1 MAIINHITPS
11 FANVAFALMPYLCS
25 EKSNDM
31 KDSKTKD
38 TKTKGSDKKESKTL
52 FTRIKL
58 LDELLSDQ
66 NHAYSMDDIVD
77 FVTRV
82 GNKKTP
88 EISTDSILNYEKVKD
103 RLRIKLI
110 NASKNEEMLKTT
122 PHLVF
127 GDLAVVFQIQ
137 FECSVANLATTT
149 VTDHILKMWDGV
161 DLDTLFK
168 DAEINCR
175 KNVKIRPMLSLLASM
190 RKLDFEVPDT
200 PEEMYVLTNN
210 DMTNGAAQMLF
221 PENLDQ
227 IAEEL
232 GTSKVFIIP
241 SSIHECIVVPEDSLS
256 VDALEQM
263 ISEVNETTVADEDIL
278 SGTLYMYDT
287 DHREYSIAQTGRK
300 CFMSAA
306 A

>member
-1 MAIINHITPS
+1 M
-11 FANVAFALMPYLCS
+11 
-25 EKSNDM
+25 
-31 KDSKTKD
+31 
-38 TKTKGSDKKESKTL
+38 
-52 FTRIKL
+52 
-58 LDELLSDQ
+58 
-66 NHAYSMDDIVD
+66 
-77 FVTRV
+77 
-82 GNKKTP
+82 
-88 EISTDSILNYEKVKD
+88 LN
-103 RLRIKLI
+103 
-110 NASKNEEMLKTT
+110 
-122 PHLVF
+122 
-127 GDLAVVFQIQ
+127 
-137 FECSVANLATTT
+137 
-149 VTDHILKMWDGV
+149 
-161 DLDTLFK
+161 
-168 DAEINCR
+168 
-175 KNVKIRPMLSLLASM
+175 LLASM
-190 RKLDFEVPDT
+190 RNMDIDIPDT
-200 PEEMYVLTNN
+200 QEQMYVLTNS

-256 VDALEQM
+256 VDAIEQM

>member
-1 MAIINHITPS
+1 MNKDRFLEMVREQVQAKMPMVDARITSVTKNNGIIYQGIQLRNENGNIYP
-11 FANVAFALMPYLCS
+11 VVYLDDAYEHYC
-25 EKSNDM
+25 D
-31 KDSKTKD
+31 
-38 TKTKGSDKKESKTL
+38 G
-52 FTRIKL
+52 
-58 LDELLSDQ
+58 DE
-66 NHAYSMDDIVD
+66 SMDDIVD

-88 EISTDSILNYEKVKD
+88 EISAQSILNYEEVKD

-110 NASKNEEMLKTT
+110 NASKNEEMLRTT

-190 RKLDFEVPDT
+190 RNLDFEVPDT

-241 SSIHECIVVPEDSLS
+241 SSIHECIVVPGDSLN
-256 VDALEQM
+256 VDIIEQM
-263 ISEVNETTVADEDIL
+263 ISEVNETTVAAEDIL

-287 DHREYSIAQTGRK
+287 DHREYSIAQSGRK

>member
-1 MAIINHITPS
+1 MNKDRFLEMVREQVQLKMPMVDVNITS
-11 FANVAFALMPYLCS
+11 VVKNNGIVYRGIQLRSENGNVFPVVY
-25 EKSNDM
+25 
-31 KDSKTKD
+31 
-38 TKTKGSDKKESKTL
+38 
-52 FTRIKL
+52 
-58 LDELLSDQ
+58 LDE
-66 NHAYSMDDIVD
+66 AYEHYCDGDESMDDIVD

-82 GNKKTP
+82 GNRKTP
-88 EISTDSILNYEKVKD
+88 EISTESILNYEKVKD

-137 FECSVANLATTT
+137 FECSVADLATTT

-190 RKLDFEVPDT
+190 RNLDFDVPDT
-200 PEEMYVLTNN
+200 PEEMYVLTNS

-241 SSIHECIVVPEDSLS
+241 SSIHECIVVPGDSLN
-256 VDALEQM
+256 VDIIEQM
-263 ISEVNETTVADEDIL
+263 ISEVNETTVAAEDIL

-287 DHREYSIAQTGRK
+287 DHREYSIAQSGRK

>member
-1 MAIINHITPS
+1 MNKDRFLEMVREQVQAKMPMVDARITSVTKNNGIIYQGIQLRNENGNIYP
-11 FANVAFALMPYLCS
+11 VVY
-25 EKSNDM
+25 
-31 KDSKTKD
+31 
-38 TKTKGSDKKESKTL
+38 
-52 FTRIKL
+52 
-58 LDELLSDQ
+58 LDE
-66 NHAYSMDDIVD
+66 AYEHYCDGDESMDDIID

-82 GNKKTP
+82 GNRKAP
-88 EISTDSILNYEKVKD
+88 EISTESILNYEKVKD
-103 RLRIKLI
+103 HLRIKLI

-137 FECSVANLATTT
+137 FECSVADLATTII
-149 VTDHILKMWDGV
+149 TDHILKMWDGV
-161 DLDTLFK
+161 DIDTLFK
-168 DAEINCR
+168 DAEKNCR
-175 KNVKIRPMLSLLASM
+175 KNVEIRPMLNLLASM
-190 RKLDFEVPDT
+190 RNMDIDIPDT
-200 PEEMYVLTNN
+200 QEQMYVLTNS

-256 VDALEQM
+256 VDAIEQM